1 MNNHVVKNDD
11 VSLVLNE
18 LGLHALGYALPIGVP
33 YNYVPTVAN
42 GERAQMEGSKV
53 SGLNEMKAQ
62 APLTLRRENGEAYV
76 FALDPM
82 ISVSW
87 RNVIT
92 RRYVAKGGVKGTVK
106 ESWSQDDYEITISGV
121 LIGSDGEELNE
132 MVRAL
137 REVCESGETLKAEN
151 DWLLDGFGVTQ
162 LVVESCQMP
171 HTKGVAN
178 QTYTI
183 KCYSD
188 DSMNVLE
195 EVQ

>member
-1 MNNHVVKNDD
+1 MKTMNEIRTEGVRAR
-11 VSLVLNE
+11 
-18 LGLHALGYALPIGVP
+18 GLAPGATYSYA
-33 YNYVPTVAN
+33 PTVAN
-42 GERAQMEGSKV
+42 GERVQMEGSKV

-121 LIGSDGEELNE
+121 LIGSDGEELND

-151 DWLLDGFGVTQ
+151 DWLMDGFGVTQ
-162 LVVESCQMP
+162 LVVWRSRCMP
-171 HTKGVAN
+171 AICSFSKPFLASSVSVR
-178 QTYTI
+178 
-183 KCYSD
+183 K
-188 DSMNVLE
+188 
-195 EVQ
+195 